1 VIRLRGL
8 LQIVE
13 IAAVMILTGT
23 GAQATPLLWT
33 VSGTFNDGGTLS
45 GSVVMDFS
53 NCSTDTPAAINL
65 TTAGGS
71 FVGAT
76 YTQNSQLSHSCAAG
90 GTYATASF
98 VTASNPDF
106 PLLSL
111 VFLTGVPL
119 TSVNI
124 NGSDEHFS
132 SVTTARFITS
142 GTMSTAATVPEPATL
157 ALLGLGLFGIAV
169 ARRRLR

>member
-1 VIRLRGL
+1 LK
-8 LQIVE
+8 
-13 IAAVMILTGT
+13 LTGT

-53 NCSTDTPAAINL
+53 NCSTDTPTAINL

-71 FVGAT
+71 FAGAT
-76 YTQNSQLSHSCAAG
+76 YTQNSQLPHACAASG
-90 GTYATASF
+90 AYLLARF
-98 VTASNPDF
+98 VTAGNPDF
-106 PLLSL
+106 PILSL

-124 NGSDEHFS
+124 NGSDEDFS
-132 SVTTARFITS
+132 SVTTARSITS

-157 ALLGLGLFGIAV
+157 ALLGLGLFGLA
-169 ARRRLR
+169 ATRRRSH